1 MPIILIDE
9 KTDRSAALGKYLTST
24 GSYRV
29 IASSSPEVTISH
41 ALTEKPGVLI
51 VVQDEGQNGI
61 IFLKN
66 LRDQKIDLPVII
78 LACAYDTDAFCFS
91 VANGAEYM
99 IMDGDVDKW
108 HPLLKQL
115 IEKISANRQIQDKLA
130 FLNKKLNLVGSIT
143 RHDILNQLTA
153 VSGYTE
159 LLEMTT
165 EDPQMRLYI
174 EKERFAI
181 DKIRKLLQ
189 FSKDYQNMGS
199 EPPVWQTISS
209 IIRRAEDLI
218 SLKGVTIKNASG
230 TASVFADLSVEK
242 AAAQLLDNSVRH
254 GQTVSSINISIQEEK
269 VGSVLVIE
277 DNGVGIPDPDKER
290 IFERGFGKNTG
301 WGLFLAREILAI
313 TDMTITET
321 GVPGNG
327 DSFRDSYPWRC
338 VQELRCRQMPGN
350 QISSFF
356 GNPCFSTWGM
366 ISASFFDNPAY
377 EGITCVPMH

>member
-1 MPIILIDE
+1 MIPLILIDE

-29 IASSSPEVTISH
+29 IASSSHEVTLSV

-51 VVQDEGQNGI
+51 AVQDEGQHGI

-66 LRDQKIDLPVII
+66 LRNQKIDLPVVI
-78 LACAYDTDAFCFS
+78 LACEYDTDEFRFS

-99 IMDGDVDKW
+99 IIEGNMDKW

-115 IEKISANRQIQDKLA
+115 IEKISANRQMQDRLA
-130 FLNKKLNLVGSIT
+130 FLNKKLNLVGSVT

-159 LLEMTT
+159 LLEMTA

-189 FSKDYQNMGS
+189 FSKDYQNMGT

-230 TASVFADLSVEK
+230 TASVFADLNVEK
-242 AAAQLLDNSVRH
+242 AIAQLLDNSVRH
-254 GQTVSSINISIQEEK
+254 GQTVSSIGISIQEEK
-269 VGSVLVIE
+269 EGAILVIE
-277 DNGVGIPDPDKER
+277 DNGVGIPDVDKER

-301 WGLFLAREILAI
+301 WGLFLAREIFAI
-313 TDMTITET
+313 TGITIAET

-327 DSFRDSYPWRC
+327 ARY
-338 VQELRCRQMPGN
+338 EIHIPGEVYKN
-350 QISSFF
+350 
-356 GNPCFSTWGM
+356 
-366 ISASFFDNPAY
+366 
-377 EGITCVPMH
+377 

>member
-242 AAAQLLDNSVRH
+242 VCSSTF
-254 GQTVSSINISIQEEK
+254 GQFSSAWSN
-269 VGSVLVIE
+269 
-277 DNGVGIPDPDKER
+277 
-290 IFERGFGKNTG
+290 
-301 WGLFLAREILAI
+301 GLFDQYLDTRRKS
-313 TDMTITET
+313 
-321 GVPGNG
+321 GFCP
-327 DSFRDSYPWRC
+327 RY
-338 VQELRCRQMPGN
+338 
-350 QISSFF
+350 
-356 GNPCFSTWGM
+356 
-366 ISASFFDNPAY
+366 
-377 EGITCVPMH
+377 

>member
-242 AAAQLLDNSVRH
+242 AVAQLLDNSVRH

-327 DSFRDSYPWRC
+327 ARF
-338 VQELRCRQMPGN
+338 EIHIPGDVYKN
-350 QISSFF
+350 
-356 GNPCFSTWGM
+356 
-366 ISASFFDNPAY
+366 
-377 EGITCVPMH
+377 

>member
-9 KTDRSAALGKYLTST
+9 KTDSSAALGKYLTST

-218 SLKGVTIKNASG
+218 SLKGVMIKNASG

-242 AAAQLLDNSVRH
+242 AVAQLLDNSVRH

-277 DNGVGIPDPDKER
+277 DNGVGIPDSDKER

-327 DSFRDSYPWRC
+327 ARF
-338 VQELRCRQMPGN
+338 EIHIPGDVYKN
-350 QISSFF
+350 
-356 GNPCFSTWGM
+356 
-366 ISASFFDNPAY
+366 
-377 EGITCVPMH
+377 